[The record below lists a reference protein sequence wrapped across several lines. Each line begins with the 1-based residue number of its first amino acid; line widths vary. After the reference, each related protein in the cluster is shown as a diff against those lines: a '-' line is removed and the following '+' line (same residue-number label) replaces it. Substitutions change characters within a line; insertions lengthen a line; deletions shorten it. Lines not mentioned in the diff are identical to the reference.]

1 MHILLLALQQYIIL
15 FFKNT
20 WSYSTANL
28 VKQQM
33 GDKLKPDIKHEPYYY
48 RDNRLSKISN
58 ITLTKEL

>member
-1 MHILLLALQQYIIL
+1 MRILLLVLQQYIIL

-48 RDNRLSKISN
+48 RDIRRAKISS